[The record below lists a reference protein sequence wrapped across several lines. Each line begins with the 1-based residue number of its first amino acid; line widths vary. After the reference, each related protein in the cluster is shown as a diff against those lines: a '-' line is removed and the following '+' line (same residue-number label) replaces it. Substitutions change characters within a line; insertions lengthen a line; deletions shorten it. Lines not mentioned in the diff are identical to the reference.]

1 MKNWETKEFHH
12 KFVKSMDCP
21 NCPVNNKSE
30 INNTCKA
37 LNMPGALV
45 DSKECMRSFIDY
57 AMKEATPVVKKMTM
71 QEWANV
77 TGLPAA
83 KGANGKVLLY
93 PFGKI
98 EKIDNSWY
106 SAEGNGNID
115 ITDRVT
121 DAEEHDWTIP
131 CYPEGNENE

>member
-21 NCPVNNKSE
+21 NCPANNKCE

-37 LNMPGALV
+37 FNKPGALF
-45 DSKECMRSFIDY
+45 DSKECMRSFIEY
-57 AMKEATPVVKKMTM
+57 AMKEVTPTVKKMTM

-77 TGLPAA
+77 TGMPVA
-83 KGANGKVLLY
+83 KDESGRVFLFKV
-93 PFGKI
+93 PEIFISDDAWFGG
-98 EKIDNSWY
+98 EYLN
-106 SAEGNGNID
+106 
-115 ITDRVT
+115 ITDRVS
-121 DAEEHDWTIP
+121 DADIHNWKMP